1 VSVTGAT
8 DVFRIAFICT
18 GNRFRSP
25 LAQYL
30 TRALAPD
37 VALETS
43 SFGLRDVAGSPV
55 LPEAATEA
63 RRLRLDVSAHQATSL
78 AGQRLENADLVIG
91 FERIH
96 VATAVLD
103 AGAVKAR
110 TFTLPELVELL
121 EEIDAPLEADP
132 LARARAAL
140 VRAEWVRRHRPNPS
154 VFPELGD
161 PWGASPEIYVETGA
175 RVEELCR
182 RLVRGLFGEDSVRAE
197 AEVPERG

>member
-1 VSVTGAT
+1 VNVTGAT
-8 DVFRIAFICT
+8 DVFQIAFICT

-63 RRLRLDVSAHQATSL
+63 QRLRLDVSAHQARTL
-78 AGQRLENADLVIG
+78 TGQRLEDADLVIG

-96 VATAVLD
+96 VATAVLE
-103 AGAVKAR
+103 AGAAKAR

-121 EEIDAPLEADP
+121 EEIDEPPESEP

-140 VRAEWVRRHRPNPS
+140 ARAEWLRAHRPNPS

-161 PWGASPEIYVETGA
+161 PWGGPPEIFVETGA
-175 RVEELCR
+175 RLEELCR
-182 RLVRGLFGEDSVRAE
+182 TLIRGLFGEEALRVE
-197 AEVPERG
+197 AEVAEKG

>member
-1 VSVTGAT
+1 VTAAAA
-8 DVFRIAFICT
+8 DAFRIAFICT

-43 SFGLRDVAGSPV
+43 SFGLRDVDGSPV

-63 RRLRLDVSAHQATSL
+63 QRLRLDVSAHQARTL
-78 AGQRLENADLVIG
+78 AGQRLEDADLVIG

-103 AGAVKAR
+103 AGAAKAR

-121 EEIDAPLEADP
+121 EEIDAPPETDP
-132 LARARAAL
+132 IARAHAAL
-140 VRAEWVRRHRPNPS
+140 VRAEWLRSHRPNPS

-161 PWGASPEIYVETGA
+161 PWGGPPEIFVETGA
-175 RVEELCR
+175 RVEDLCR
-182 RLVRGLFGEDSVRAE
+182 RLVRGLFGEE
-197 AEVPERG
+197 ALTPEGGVPERA